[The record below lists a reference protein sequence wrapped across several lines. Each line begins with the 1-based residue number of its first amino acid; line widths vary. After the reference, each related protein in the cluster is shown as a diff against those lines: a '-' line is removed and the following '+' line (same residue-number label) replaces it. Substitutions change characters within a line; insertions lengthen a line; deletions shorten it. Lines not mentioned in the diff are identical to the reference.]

1 MMRIGVSAKRARAI
15 LTRWLSPPESEQS
28 VPKTLSY
35 PLGSDMMKS
44 SICAVRAASR
54 ISSKDA
60 SGFAKEMF
68 LPMEALI
75 SIGSWST
82 NETVL

>member
-1 MMRIGVSAKRARAI
+1 MARTVRPSTKELSAFWI
-15 LTRWLSPPESEQS
+15 SSSPESEQS